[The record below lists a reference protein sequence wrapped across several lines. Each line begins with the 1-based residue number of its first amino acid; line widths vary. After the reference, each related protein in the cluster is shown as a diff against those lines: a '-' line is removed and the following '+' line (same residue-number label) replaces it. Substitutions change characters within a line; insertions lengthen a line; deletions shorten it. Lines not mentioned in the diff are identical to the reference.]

1 MKKNILLTALVIT
14 CMAMALPAF
23 ATTSITTGNTTQI
36 GGANF
41 VPSTNVSL
49 SATSGPATGPTAYS
63 VTSVHAS
70 SLVMRQAG
78 SGDHTAAAHQRSITK
93 PAPIYQFS
101 MQPPLQPICRVALL
115 PGRHNRSFP
124 RPLNSNTRGDEN
136 HFFNQFRRPVC
147 SGD

>member
-70 SLVMRQAG
+70 SLSNAAG
-78 SGDHTAAAHQRSITK
+78 REWGSYSGGASAIYYKACTNISILDATTTATD
-93 PAPIYQFS
+93 
-101 MQPPLQPICRVALL
+101 L
-115 PGRHNRSFP
+115 PGGFA
-124 RPLNSNTRGDEN
+124 TWTA
-136 HFFNQFRRPVC
+136 Q
-147 SGD
+147 